1 MESKI
6 NTNNDFTNV
15 RDVITNSVKLYGNQ
29 VAYKVKEKD
38 NSIKEYTYNEVWKMV
53 EALGTSLINMGL
65 KGKRIAVIG
74 TNSMQWELA
83 YLSVVCGVGVVV
95 PLDKTLPPNEL
106 GDVVKR
112 SGVEAVFCCDKH
124 IEVLRDIKF
133 SENNNLTK
141 IISLDAKEH
150 SRGIYSIWALIEYGK
165 HLLKEN
171 YSLFETSAI
180 NPYATG
186 IMLFT
191 SGTTSKSKVV
201 QLSQYNICS
210 NLIGINKVLDVST
223 DDVFLSF
230 LPLHH
235 VFECTVGFLFPLS
248 KGATIVFAEGARRIL
263 KNLREY
269 KVTFFAC
276 VPAIYEKLFTHVR
289 KSLEKQ
295 GVLDEI
301 LRLVDVH
308 KDATMEEKKEIFAAV
323 HNMLGGNVRYFIS
336 GAASLNAETEQRY
349 RNVGVNLMQA
359 YGLTETSPVVTMSGN
374 DCYRLGSVGKALPG
388 VEAKVVD
395 CDDNGVGELVVKGP
409 NVMLGYY
416 DNPEETNEAIVDGW
430 FHTGDQARI
439 DEDGYVFIC
448 GRKKN
453 VIVLKNGKNVFPEE
467 IEQMVN
473 KIDGVVECVVYG
485 REHSKNKDDV
495 RVFVKIVY
503 NPEVMKNVYQAVDEK
518 QIYNAF
524 VEEIKVI
531 NRSMPSYKAIRGVVI
546 TDKPFDKTSTGKIK
560 RKV

>member
-1 MESKI
+1 
-6 NTNNDFTNV
+6 
-15 RDVITNSVKLYGNQ
+15 
-29 VAYKVKEKD
+29 
-38 NSIKEYTYNEVWKMV
+38 
-53 EALGTSLINMGL
+53 
-65 KGKRIAVIG
+65 
-74 TNSMQWELA
+74 
-83 YLSVVCGVGVVV
+83 
-95 PLDKTLPPNEL
+95 
-106 GDVVKR
+106 
-112 SGVEAVFCCDKH
+112 
-124 IEVLRDIKF
+124 
-133 SENNNLTK
+133 
-141 IISLDAKEH
+141 
-150 SRGIYSIWALIEYGK
+150 
-165 HLLKEN
+165 
-171 YSLFETSAI
+171 
-180 NPYATG
+180 
-186 IMLFT
+186 
-191 SGTTSKSKVV
+191 
-201 QLSQYNICS
+201 
-210 NLIGINKVLDVST
+210 
-223 DDVFLSF
+223 
-230 LPLHH
+230 
-235 VFECTVGFLFPLS
+235 
-248 KGATIVFAEGARRIL
+248 
-263 KNLREY
+263 
-269 KVTFFAC
+269 
-276 VPAIYEKLFTHVR
+276 
-289 KSLEKQ
+289 
-295 GVLDEI
+295 
-301 LRLVDVH
+301 
-308 KDATMEEKKEIFAAV
+308 
-323 HNMLGGNVRYFIS
+323 
-336 GAASLNAETEQRY
+336 
-349 RNVGVNLMQA
+349 MQA